1 RPGRKAG
8 ALVILHT
15 GKLCAYIER
24 GGRTL
29 LTFGDNTTHAH
40 TTATALSTIIDTG
53 RLPQLTITTID
64 GTPALQAQNHPL
76 HTHLLNNGFHLTPNG
91 LRKRHARR

>member
-1 RPGRKAG
+1 NPYGAALPWPTTNNNKNTTHRPGRKAG
-8 ALVILHT
+8 ALVILHA
-15 GKLCAYIER
+15 GNLCAYIER

-29 LTFGDNTTHAH
+29 LTFGD
-40 TTATALSTIIDTG
+40 
-53 RLPQLTITTID
+53 TTID
-64 GTPALQAQNHPL
+64 GTPTLQAQNHPL